1 MESRITPAAA
11 ALRDVL
17 RNPSIRR
24 IELGWA
30 IGTAAD
36 WAFLVILLVFAYDAG
51 GTLAVGILGAVRTVP
66 AMIAAPF
73 ASTVVHRYRGDRV
86 LTAINVVRCLGV
98 LLTALAI
105 AVDLPLGPIFV
116 LAALVAGAGSLV
128 RPIQTALLPAF
139 AQTPRELVAA
149 NVASSTGEGLG
160 TFVGPLLA
168 GLVVA
173 GTGSVAASLLVA
185 VTFAG
190 AAAAVT
196 GIRFERAAD
205 ARGGG
210 EEHAAGL
217 RLGDAIR
224 VLRSY
229 PGATLVA
236 GDFVAQTFVRGLL
249 VTLTVVSAIELLS
262 MGDSGVGLLNAAI
275 GLGSLIGALGALG
288 LTGGPGLTRVF
299 SIALAAWGLP
309 LILIGAWPV
318 AAFALVALFVT
329 GVSNAVLDVSGFTLV
344 QRGVR
349 NEDRVTMFGVMEGLF
364 GFGLL
369 AGSLV
374 GPALVALLG
383 ARGSLVV
390 AGAILPVLALLT
402 WQPIARRMHRAPL
415 SDARLALLRSNPL
428 FAPLPLTALDR
439 LAESLVPVSFA
450 PGDALMREGEPGE
463 EYLLIEQGHVDVR
476 VDGRPIA
483 TCGPGDGIGEIAL
496 LRGVPRTA
504 TVIAQTPVEAY
515 AIDSPTFLSAVSGPA
530 AAAAAEALASRRL
543 QRVARE
549 EMAPVPADTE

>member
-1 MESRITPAAA
+1 MQSRIAPAAT
-11 ALRDVL
+11 ALRDVM

-51 GTLAVGILGAVRTVP
+51 GTLAVGLLAAIRTVP

-73 ASTVVHRYRGDRV
+73 ASTLVHRYRGDRV
-86 LTAINVVRCLGV
+86 LTAINVVRCAG
-98 LLTALAI
+98 ALVAAI
-105 AVDLPLGPIFV
+105 AIGAELWIGLVFA

-128 RPIQTALLPAF
+128 RPIQSALLPAF

-173 GTGSVAASLLVA
+173 GTGSVAGSLLVA

-205 ARGGG
+205 ARGGSD
-210 EEHAAGL
+210 EQVARL
-217 RLGDAIR
+217 RLGDALR
-224 VLRSY
+224 VLRRY

-249 VTLTVVSAIELLS
+249 VTLIVVSAIELLS
-262 MGDSGVGLLNAAI
+262 MGDSGIGLLNAAI
-275 GLGSLIGALGALG
+275 GFGGLMGALGALG

-318 AAFALVALFVT
+318 AALAVVALFAT

-349 NEDRVTMFGVMEGLF
+349 NEDRVAMFGVMEGLF

-369 AGSLV
+369 VGSLV
-374 GPALVALLG
+374 GPALVALVG
-383 ARGSLVV
+383 ARWSLVA

-402 WQPIARRMHRAPL
+402 WRPIAQQLRRAPL
-415 SDARLALLRSNPL
+415 SEARLDLLRSNPL

-450 PGDALMREGEPGE
+450 AGDALMREGETGE
-463 EYLLIEQGHVDVR
+463 EYLLIEKGTVDVS
-476 VDGRPIA
+476 VGGTSLSA
-483 TCGPGDGIGEIAL
+483 CGPGEGVGEIAL

-504 TVIAQTPVEAY
+504 TVIAQTHVEAY
-515 AIDSPTFLSAVSGPA
+515 AIDAPTFLSAVSGPA
-530 AAAAAEALASRRL
+530 AAAEAEALAARRL
-543 QRVARE
+543 DRRRSSG
-549 EMAPVPADTE
+549 

>member
-1 MESRITPAAA
+1 M
-11 ALRDVL
+11 

-105 AVDLPLGPIFV
+105 AADLPLGPIFV

-139 AQTPRELVAA
+139 AKTPRELVAA

-190 AAAAVT
+190 AATAVT

-205 ARGGG
+205 ARGGAD
-210 EEHAAGL
+210 EHAAGL
-217 RLGDAIR
+217 RLGDAMR

-275 GLGSLIGALGALG
+275 GFGGLIGALGALG

-309 LILIGAWPV
+309 LVLIGAWPV
-318 AAFALVALFVT
+318 AALALVALFVT

-439 LAESLVPVSFA
+439 LADSLVPVSFA

-463 EYLLIEQGHVDVR
+463 EYLLIEQGHVDAR
-476 VDGRPIA
+476 VDGRSVA

-530 AAAAAEALASRRL
+530 AAAAAEALASSRL

>member
-1 MESRITPAAA
+1 M
-11 ALRDVL
+11 
-17 RNPSIRR
+17 
-24 IELGWA
+24 GWA
-30 IGTAAD
+30 IGTAAE
-36 WAFLVILLVFAYDAG
+36 WAFLVILLVFAYEAG
-51 GTLAVGILGAVRTVP
+51 GALAVGHSRCGSHGAGDDRCAIRVDL
-66 AMIAAPF
+66 
-73 ASTVVHRYRGDRV
+73 VHRYRGDRV
-86 LTAINVVRCLGV
+86 LTAINVVRCAGA
-98 LLTALAI
+98 LLAAI
-105 AVDLPLGPIFV
+105 AIGVDMPIGLVFA

-128 RPIQTALLPAF
+128 RPIQSALLPAF

-149 NVASSTGEGLG
+149 NVASSTGEGFG
-160 TFVGPLLA
+160 TFIGPLLA
-168 GLVVA
+168 SLVVA
-173 GTGSVAASLLVA
+173 GTGSVAGSLLVA

-205 ARGGG
+205 AGGAA
-210 EEHAAGL
+210 EEHAARL
-217 RLGDAIR
+217 RFGDALR
-224 VLRSY
+224 VLRRY

-236 GDFVAQTFVRGLL
+236 GGFVAQTFVRGLL
-249 VTLTVVSAIELLS
+249 VTLIVVSAIELLS
-262 MGDSGVGLLNAAI
+262 MGDSGIGLLNAAI
-275 GLGSLIGALGALG
+275 GFGGLVGALGALG

-318 AAFALVALFVT
+318 AALAVVALFVT

-369 AGSLV
+369 VGSLV
-374 GPALVALLG
+374 GPALVALVG

-402 WQPIARRMHRAPL
+402 WRPIAQQMRRAPL
-415 SDARLALLRSNPL
+415 SEARLALLRSNPL

-450 PGDALMREGEPGE
+450 AGDALMREGEPGE
-463 EYLLIEQGHVDVR
+463 EYLLIEQGEVDVR
-476 VDGRPIA
+476 VADASVA
-483 TCGPGDGIGEIAL
+483 TCGPGEGVGEIAL

-504 TVIAQTPVEAY
+504 TVIARTPVEAY
-515 AIDSPTFLSAVSGPA
+515 AIDAPTFLSAVSGPA
-530 AAAAAEALASRRL
+530 AGAAAEALASRR
-543 QRVARE
+543 RSTPPDR
-549 EMAPVPADTE
+549 PCTS

>member
-1 MESRITPAAA
+1 MRSRISPAAA
-11 ALRDVL
+11 ALRDVM

-36 WAFLVILLVFAYDAG
+36 WAFLVILLVVAYDAG
-51 GTLAVGILGAVRTVP
+51 GALAVGILGAVRTVP
-66 AMIAAPF
+66 AMIAAPY
-73 ASTVVHRYRGDRV
+73 ASILVHRYRGDRV
-86 LTAINVVRCLGV
+86 LTAINVVRCAGA
-98 LLTALAI
+98 LLAAI
-105 AVDLPLGPIFV
+105 AIGADMPIGLVFV
-116 LAALVAGAGSLV
+116 LAALVAGAGSLI
-128 RPIQTALLPAF
+128 RPIQSALLPAF

-149 NVASSTGEGLG
+149 NVASSTGEGFG
-160 TFVGPLLA
+160 TFIGPLLA
-168 GLVVA
+168 SLVVA

-205 ARGGG
+205 ARGGAA
-210 EEHAAGL
+210 EEHAARL
-217 RLGDAIR
+217 RVGDALR
-224 VLRSY
+224 VLRRY
-229 PGATLVA
+229 RGATLVA
-236 GDFVAQTFVRGLL
+236 GDFAAQTFVRGLL
-249 VTLTVVSAIELLS
+249 VTLIVVSAIELLS
-262 MGDSGVGLLNAAI
+262 MGDSGIGLLNAAI
-275 GLGSLIGALGALG
+275 GFGGLVGALGALG

-299 SIALAAWGLP
+299 SIALAVWGLP

-318 AAFALVALFVT
+318 AGLAVVALFVT

-374 GPALVALLG
+374 GPALVALVG
-383 ARGSLVV
+383 ARGSLLV

-402 WQPIARRMHRAPL
+402 WRPIAQRMRRAPL
-415 SDARLALLRSNPL
+415 SEARLALLRSNSL
-428 FAPLPLTALDR
+428 FAPLPLTALDL

-463 EYLLIEQGHVDVR
+463 EYLLIEQGEVDVR
-476 VDGRPIA
+476 VADASVA
-483 TCGPGDGIGEIAL
+483 TCGPGEGIGEIAL

-504 TVIAQTPVEAY
+504 TVVARTPVEAY
-515 AIDSPTFLSAVSGPA
+515 AIDAPTFLSAVSGPA

-543 QRVARE
+543 HASR
-549 EMAPVPADTE
+549 